1 MNRQERISKLK
12 EMQKTID
19 WQIMMCDNAE
29 ELLALASLML
39 TNAKNIYVQ
48 QITRKGAIE
57 LMETVVRDMK
67 YEC

>member
-1 MNRQERISKLK
+1 MNHQERMSKLK

-29 ELLALASLML
+29 ELLTLASLML

-57 LMETVVRDMK
+57 VMETVVRDMK
-67 YEC
+67 YE

>member
-1 MNRQERISKLK
+1 
-12 EMQKTID
+12 MQKTID

-67 YEC
+67 YE